1 MGVYRFKALA
11 RPQAAC
17 PSGAPPAFPPSLS
30 AAPGA
35 AVVSRAPAAPAIQVR
50 PASPG
55 AVPPGTVP
63 PGAVPSG
70 AAMPGPRSRV
80 ARFPR
85 RAPLAA
91 NQPLGC
97 GPVLALS
104 VNAGQGHVG
113 ELADA
118 VARRVAGGGPVG
130 TVIVQ
135 LEAVEDLDGHVCSD
149 LQALH
154 THLAALGVRL
164 RLVVPSPVVLRRCG
178 EAGLA
183 GDLGADAIHQ
193 SLRCARLAAH
203 ASQPGPGLVTSHVRA
218 ALTCPAE
225 PLRLM

>member
-1 MGVYRFKALA
+1 MGVSRFKALA
-11 RPQAAC
+11 RPQAGC
-17 PSGAPPAFPPSLS
+17 RSGAPPAFPPSLS
-30 AAPGA
+30 AAPEA
-35 AVVSRAPAAPAIQVR
+35 AVVSPAPEAPAIQIR
-50 PASPG
+50 PA
-55 AVPPGTVP
+55 PPGTVAP
-63 PGAVPSG
+63 G
-70 AAMPGPRSRV
+70 AAMPWPRRRRMV
-80 ARFPR
+80 RFPR
-85 RAPLAA
+85 RTPLAA

-104 VNAGQGHVG
+104 VNVGQGDVG
-113 ELADA
+113 ELAAA
-118 VARRVAGGGPVG
+118 VARRVASGGQVG

-183 GDLGADAIHQ
+183 DDLGADAIHL

-203 ASQPGPGLVTSHVRA
+203 ASQPGPGLITSPVRA

-225 PLRLM
+225 PLPLM